1 MTPSKVLLT
10 DGLAQEGTE
19 LLRTRAD
26 VDDRAGISADELA
39 AVIEGYDALVVRSRT
54 KVTAKLLESA
64 RRLKVIGRAGVGVD
78 NIDLDA
84 AKAHHIVVV
93 NAPRATSVAVAE
105 LTMGLMLSLVRE
117 IPRADSAMKSGQW
130 LKKELEGSE
139 LAGKTLGIL
148 GFGRIGTEV
157 AKRALAFDM
166 QIIASDPRKSD
177 VAPHLPVERV
187 SLDELLA
194 RSDLLTIHTPLNAE
208 TRGLFNSSTLE
219 KMKPG
224 AYLLCAARGGIIVEE
239 DLLHAL
245 ESGHLA
251 GAALD
256 VYAQEP
262 PENNPLILHPKV
274 ICTPHIGAQTHEAQ
288 RRSAQDIAEEVLAAL
303 EGKELRWRVA

>member
-26 VDDRAGISADELA
+26 VDDRAGISADQLA
-39 AVIEGYDALVVRSRT
+39 TIIADYDALIVRSRT
-54 KVTAKLLESA
+54 KVTAELLNDA
-64 RRLKVIGRAGVGVD
+64 YRLKVIGRAGVGVD

-84 AKAHHIVVV
+84 AKSHNMVVV
-93 NAPRATSVAVAE
+93 NAPSATSVAVAE

-117 IPRADSAMKSGQW
+117 IPRADGAMKNGQW
-130 LKKELEGSE
+130 LKKELEGGE

-148 GFGRIGTEV
+148 GFGRIGSEV

-166 QIIASDPRKSD
+166 QIIACDPRKSD
-177 VAPHLPVERV
+177 VASRLPVERV

-208 TRGLFNSSTLE
+208 TRGLFNSPTLE

-224 AYLLCAARGGIIVEE
+224 AYLLCAARGGIIVEA
-239 DLLHAL
+239 DLLRTL

-256 VYAQEP
+256 VYEHEP
-262 PENNPLILHPKV
+262 PENNPLVLHPKV
-274 ICTPHIGAQTHEAQ
+274 ICTPHIGAQTQEAQ
-288 RRSAQDIAEEVLAAL
+288 RRSALDIAGEVLAAL
-303 EGKELRWRVA
+303 EGKNLRWRVA